1 MEIKNKT
8 QHDPVADLPIVE
20 AYMRWAL
27 MAAEEVVGKQGL
39 WIILRENNL
48 ERFVDNYPP
57 ENLKLGQ
64 SVSCGDYANLC
75 AGIMKFYGRAGKSV
89 VIRIGRLSAK
99 YAIEKQGA
107 IFNIAART
115 AIKLMPLS
123 SQIKTGLENMQD
135 GYRKIYKD
143 GGSEIHLR
151 IEDRGDKWA
160 YIAENCPLCAG
171 KESDSPICWSFIGT
185 LKEGTTWLTGKELEI
200 EEVECRAMGAPACVW
215 EISKTARE

>member
-8 QHDPVADLPIVE
+8 QHDPVSDLPLVE

-39 WIILRENNL
+39 GIILRENNL

-57 ENLKLGQ
+57 ENLKLTQ
-64 SVSCGDYANLC
+64 VVSSGDYANLC
-75 AGIMKFYGRAGKSV
+75 AGVMKFYGRAGKSV

-99 YAIEKQGA
+99 YAIEKQGV

-160 YIAENCPLCAG
+160 YIAENCPLCTG

-185 LKEGTTWLTGKELEI
+185 LKESTMWLTSKELEI
-200 EEVECRAMGAPACVW
+200 EEVECRAMGVPACVW

>member
-1 MEIKNKT
+1 MEIKNKS

-39 WIILRENNL
+39 GIILRENNL
-48 ERFVDNYPP
+48 ERFVENYPP
-57 ENLKLGQ
+57 ENLKLSQ
-64 SVSCGDYANLC
+64 AVSCGEYASLC
-75 AGIMKFYGRAGKSV
+75 AGVLKFYGRAGKSV
-89 VIRIGRLSAK
+89 VIRIGRISSK

-135 GYRKIYKD
+135 GFRKIYKE
-143 GGSEIHLR
+143 GGSEFHLR

-160 YIAENCPLCAG
+160 YLADDCPLCAG
-171 KESDSPICWSFIGT
+171 KESDSHICWSWIGA
-185 LKEGTTWLTGKELEI
+185 LKETSMWLTGKELEI

-215 EISKTARE
+215 EISKTVKE